1 MTDLRGNVYPWA
13 PGFVEGDRPMIV
25 TSRLRYEDSY
35 TLERYLATERLRR
48 AARRARQ
55 AGAGRPRP
63 R

>member
-1 MTDLRGNVYPWA
+1 MTDLRGHVYPWA

-35 TLERYLATERLRR
+35 TLERYLATEGYDGL
-48 AARRARQ
+48 RARS
-55 AGAGRPRP
+55 ASRRPTATP

>member
-35 TLERYLATERLRR
+35 TLERYLATEGTTGC
-48 AARRARQ
+48 A
-55 AGAGRPRP
+55 PRSASRHPTATP